1 MRFEAFDSHL
11 KVQELENN
19 QQARSQKPEARS
31 QKPEARSQK
40 PEATK
45 RRIIG
50 QENYFVPGNSSHLRN
65 ASFLVRP
72 VVNSENGH

>member
-1 MRFEAFDSHL
+1 MRFEAFDSDL
-11 KVQELENN
+11 KVKELENN
-19 QQARSQKPEARS
+19 QQ
-31 QKPEARSQK
+31 ARSQK